1 MAATKLDGAGAQKM
15 KTLEEALVQVQSL
28 YALVERMALAAKQ
41 HQNTNIIGA
50 QIRRAGAP
58 LVGQLKGQF
67 GPVSDQ
73 IAGMLLVATRGGG
86 EQLKIRALRE
96 GVASVRTQIEILM
109 NKVKEQH
116 SVPIDSDSM
125 R

>member
-15 KTLEEALVQVQSL
+15 KTLEEAAVQVQSL

-41 HQNTNIIGA
+41 QQNTSIIGA

-73 IAGMLLVATRGGG
+73 IAGMLLIATRGGG

-96 GVASVRTQIEILM
+96 GVASVRAQLDILM